1 MPHRPSVKRNSPRG
15 GGKLGVVVPSL
26 SDQVPRGVAQLA
38 ALTTDPGAS
47 KIAPPSRHDRARR
60 LHVLRE
66 LEMNSHALAG
76 PKRRVNGLPHL
87 PILVARDLPGGAKA
101 KDTCK

>member
-1 MPHRPSVKRNSPRG
+1 V
-15 GGKLGVVVPSL
+15 KLGVVVPSL

-47 KIAPPSRHDRARR
+47 KIARPSRHDRARR
-60 LHVLRE
+60 LHVLPERAQVEAVEVVRE
-66 LEMNSHALAG
+66 LEVDVQPLAALE
-76 PKRRVNGLPHL
+76 RRVDGLHHL

-101 KDTCK
+101 KDTCR